1 MGIEG
6 APVLE
11 TLGRQQSLIDP
22 RSLDGAVSVRL
33 PSRPESVR
41 GARDFTR
48 NTLVGWRLSERFDT
62 VALVVSELVTNAV
75 RHGCPESSG
84 DPARATDAAPGTDP
98 STGGDLCSGP
108 RAPRPRDGSAPTRGV
123 AGRTV
128 STARPGTVTEPPD
141 IVPVELELLRSNR
154 RLVCAVRD
162 CGERA
167 PRPGRAD
174 ASMEGGRGLH
184 LVECFSDGWGW
195 RPLGDGRRGKVVWA
209 AFRLG

>member
-6 APVLE
+6 VPVLD

-48 NTLVGWRLSERFDT
+48 RTLSGWRLSERFDT

-75 RHGCPESSG
+75 RHGCPESSA
-84 DPARATDAAPGTDP
+84 PARDGAPCPGAP
-98 STGGDLCSGP
+98 SGVGEQRFGAHD
-108 RAPRPRDGSAPTRGV
+108 RRPRNGSTPGRGPGVGPARGTLPGQV
-123 AGRTV
+123 AD
-128 STARPGTVTEPPD
+128 PPD
-141 IVPVELELLRSNR
+141 LAPVELELLRSNR

-167 PRPGRAD
+167 PRPGQAD

-195 RPLGDGRRGKVVWA
+195 RPLSDGRRGKVVWA
-209 AFRLG
+209 AFRLL

>member
-6 APVLE
+6 VPVLD

-22 RSLDGAVSVRL
+22 HSLDGAVSVRL

-48 NTLVGWRLSERFDT
+48 TTLAGWRLSERFDT
-62 VALVVSELVTNAV
+62 VALVVSELVTNAL
-75 RHGCPESSG
+75 RHGCPESPA
-84 DPARATDAAPGTDP
+84 PARVPAPAPGP
-98 STGGDLCSGP
+98 GEHRAGV
-108 RAPRPRDGSAPTRGV
+108 RAPRPRNGSAPVRGV
-123 AGRTV
+123 GARTPRGVFPGEVAG
-128 STARPGTVTEPPD
+128 SAD
-141 IVPVELELLRSNR
+141 LASVELELLRSNR

-162 CGERA
+162 CGEQA
-167 PRPGRAD
+167 PRPARAD

-195 RPLGDGRRGKVVWA
+195 RPLSDGRRGKVVWA